1 MKTIIF
7 NQKEIN
13 LIQAKKLASDMHDNM
28 LQCLEC
34 GLVEEAHELHTKI
47 TYLEDLIINAESE
60 DMTDELLEK
69 LNRGIKRAILSV
81 SSNGKGITSRKLE
94 GIIKGYKLATGV
106 DMNKNQVDYLK
117 TISDEQASRILY
129 TINVFRKEVA

>member
-7 NQKEIN
+7 NQVEMN
-13 LIQAKKLASDMHDNM
+13 LNQAKKLVSDMHDNM

-34 GLVEEAHELHTKI
+34 GFVEDAHELHTEI

-60 DMTDELLEK
+60 DMVDELLEK

-106 DMNKNQVDYLK
+106 DMNKSQVNYLK

-129 TINVFRKEVA
+129 TINEFRKEVA

>member
-7 NQKEIN
+7 NQVEMN
-13 LIQAKKLASDMHDNM
+13 LNQAKKLVSDMHDNM

-34 GLVEEAHELHTKI
+34 GLVEDAHELHTEI

-60 DMTDELLEK
+60 DMVDELLER

-94 GIIKGYKLATGV
+94 GIVKGYKLATGV

>member
-7 NQKEIN
+7 NQVEMN
-13 LIQAKKLASDMHDNM
+13 LNQAKKLVSDMHDNM

-34 GLVEEAHELHTKI
+34 GLVEDAHELHTEI

-60 DMTDELLEK
+60 DMVDELLEK

-106 DMNKNQVDYLK
+106 DMNKNQVNYLK

>member
-1 MKTIIF
+1 MI
-7 NQKEIN
+7 
-13 LIQAKKLASDMHDNM
+13 SP
-28 LQCLEC
+28 
-34 GLVEEAHELHTKI
+34 
-47 TYLEDLIINAESE
+47 
-60 DMTDELLEK
+60 
-69 LNRGIKRAILSV
+69 IKMYYPSYLSV

-106 DMNKNQVDYLK
+106 DMNKSQVNYLK

>member
-7 NQKEIN
+7 NQVEMN
-13 LIQAKKLASDMHDNM
+13 LNQAKKLVSDMHDNL
-28 LQCLEC
+28 LQFLES
-34 GLVEEAHELHTKI
+34 GLVEDAHELHTEI

-60 DMTDELLEK
+60 DMVDELLER